1 VDAVIAVPDDRKSG
15 IMLRGRYDTGQ
26 DAVQMLVPLRVIN
39 NLLDTVFSV
48 RDFVVLGSIGVFIA
62 TAAIATL
69 VFMLSIR
76 LRQREIAT
84 IRKIGGPRRRVSAI
98 LLTEILL
105 VVCSAVVI
113 AAGMT
118 LAVSRFGGALIHVIS
133 G

>member
-1 VDAVIAVPDDRKSG
+1 MDAVIAVPDDRKSG
-15 IMLRGRYDTGQ
+15 IMLRGRYETGQ

-48 RDFVVLGSIGVFIA
+48 RDFVVLGSIGVLIA

-69 VFMLSIR
+69 VFVLSIR
-76 LRQREIAT
+76 LREREIAT

-105 VVCSAVVI
+105 VVCGAVLI
-113 AAGMT
+113 TAGMT
-118 LAVSRFGGALIHVIS
+118 LAVSRFGGVLIHVIS

>member
-1 VDAVIAVPDDRKSG
+1 
-15 IMLRGRYDTGQ
+15 MLRGRYETGQ

-48 RDFVVLGSIGVFIA
+48 RDFVVLGSIGVLIA

-69 VFMLSIR
+69 VFVLSIR
-76 LRQREIAT
+76 WREREIAT

-105 VVCSAVVI
+105 VVCGAVLI
-113 AAGMT
+113 TAGMT
-118 LAVSRFGGALIHVIS
+118 LAVSRFGGVLIHVIS